1 MNRSIQNISIG
12 RLGLNDSE
20 ELDVRVIVVE
30 DWVLVTDGVKI
41 VAVSARNFSF
51 FREVSVDVKN

>member
-41 VAVSARNFSF
+41 VAVSARNFSL